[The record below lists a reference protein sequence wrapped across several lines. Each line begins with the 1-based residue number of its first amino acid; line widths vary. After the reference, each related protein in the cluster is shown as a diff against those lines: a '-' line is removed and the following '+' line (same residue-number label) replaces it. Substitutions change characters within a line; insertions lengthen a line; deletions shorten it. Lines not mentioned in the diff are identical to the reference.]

1 MFVKITNGNVEF
13 EVTKAA
19 FENAFKQQG
28 FRIVDGVTPAIHNRF
43 EDKFDINFDMEA
55 ESDKSDKIENSES
68 DMAVEAEL
76 DENELYVQQML
87 EKPISEWTKGELK
100 RVAKIKDIDLSN
112 ADSTS
117 KARQIVSKALN

>member
-28 FRIVDGVTPAIHNRF
+28 FRIADGVAPIVHNRF
-43 EDKFDINFDMEA
+43 EDKFDVNLDMETEVSEA
-55 ESDKSDKIENSES
+55 EPFKSEIP
-68 DMAVEAEL
+68 VEAEL
-76 DENELYVQQML
+76 SEDNLFVQEML

-100 RVAKIKDIDLSN
+100 RVAKIKGIDLSN

-117 KARQIVSKALN
+117 KARQIVSKAMN

>member
-1 MFVKITNGNVEF
+1 MFVKITNGTAEF

-19 FENAFKQQG
+19 FKNVFEQQG
-28 FRIVDGVTPAIHNRF
+28 FRIIDGVAPVIHNRF
-43 EDKFDINFDMEA
+43 EDKFDVNLDMEA
-55 ESDKSDKIENSES
+55 EVSGAKYPESET
-68 DMAVEAEL
+68 AAEAESSEDDL
-76 DENELYVQQML
+76 FVQEML

-117 KARQIVSKALN
+117 KARQIVSKALS

>member
-28 FRIVDGVTPAIHNRF
+28 FRIADGVAPIVHNRF
-43 EDKFDINFDMEA
+43 EDKFDVNLDDMGA
-55 ESDKSDKIENSES
+55 ELNEVEDSKPEMI
-68 DMAVEAEL
+68 VEAEL
-76 DENELYVQQML
+76 SEDDLFVQEML

-100 RVAKIKDIDLSN
+100 RVAKIKGIDLSN

-117 KARQIVSKALN
+117 KARQIVSKAMN